1 MNKNLNKEWYF
12 SHLVSRARLGVRL
25 RVRLGVAT
33 TTNLTQRPYTSA
45 FEGCWDISIAF
56 LPMHEIMRISMRMD
70 EEDIQVVGIVCPVI
84 KIIESPL
91 LVRVMGILS
100 KRIAIKSKAAP

>member
-1 MNKNLNKEWYF
+1 
-12 SHLVSRARLGVRL
+12 
-25 RVRLGVAT
+25 
-33 TTNLTQRPYTSA
+33 
-45 FEGCWDISIAF
+45 
-56 LPMHEIMRISMRMD
+56 MRMD

-91 LVRVMGILS
+91 LLREVGILC

>member
-1 MNKNLNKEWYF
+1 
-12 SHLVSRARLGVRL
+12 
-25 RVRLGVAT
+25 
-33 TTNLTQRPYTSA
+33 
-45 FEGCWDISIAF
+45 
-56 LPMHEIMRISMRMD
+56 MRMD

-91 LVRVMGILS
+91 LVRVMGILC